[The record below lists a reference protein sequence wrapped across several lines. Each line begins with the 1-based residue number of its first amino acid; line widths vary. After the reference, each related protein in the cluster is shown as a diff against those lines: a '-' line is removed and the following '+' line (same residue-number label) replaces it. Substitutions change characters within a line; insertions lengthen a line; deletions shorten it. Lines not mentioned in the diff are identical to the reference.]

1 MQMKPSTILIASS
14 IVFFIMFIY
23 SGYDKIINFSDK
35 IKSLDNKL
43 SKYINLPE
51 SVLEFGMTLVILL
64 EMIGPFIILAR
75 MILGNDAP
83 DILKILSNFTFIC
96 FILFIIVVTLI
107 YHPPNDKIIPFLSN
121 CTTLS
126 GIIIMFVVSE
136 SSLINNKI

>member
-1 MQMKPSTILIASS
+1 
-14 IVFFIMFIY
+14 
-23 SGYDKIINFSDK
+23 
-35 IKSLDNKL
+35 
-43 SKYINLPE
+43 
-51 SVLEFGMTLVILL
+51 MTLVILL

>member
-1 MQMKPSTILIASS
+1 MENRIIIILASL
-14 IVFFIMFIY
+14 IFYIMFIY

-43 SKYINLPE
+43 SKYIKLPE
-51 SVLEFGMTLVILL
+51 SILDLGMTLVIIL
-64 EMIGPFIILAR
+64 EIFGPIIILAR
-75 MILGNDAP
+75 MILGKDASYE
-83 DILKILSNFTFIC
+83 LKILSDITFIC

-126 GIIIMFVVSE
+126 GVIIMFVVSN
-136 SSLINNKI
+136 SYLIN

>member
-35 IKSLDNKL
+35 LKSLDNKL

-75 MILGNDAP
+75 IILGNDAP

-136 SSLINNKI
+136 SSLINN

>member
-1 MQMKPSTILIASS
+1 
-14 IVFFIMFIY
+14 MFIY

-35 IKSLDNKL
+35 LKSLDNKL

-75 MILGNDAP
+75 IILGNDAP

-136 SSLINNKI
+136 SSLINN

>member
-1 MQMKPSTILIASS
+1 MKPSTILIDSS

-51 SVLEFGMTLVILL
+51 SVLEFGMKLVILL
-64 EMIGPFIILAR
+64 EIIGPIIILYR

-83 DILKILSNFTFIC
+83 DILKILSIFTFIC

-136 SSLINNKI
+136 SSLINN

>member
-1 MQMKPSTILIASS
+1 MKPYTILIASS
-14 IVFFIMFIY
+14 LVFFIMFIY
-23 SGYDKIINFSDK
+23 SGYDKINNFSDK

-51 SVLEFGMTLVILL
+51 SILEFGMKLVILL
-64 EMIGPFIILAR
+64 EIIGPIIILYR
-75 MILGNDAP
+75 MILGNEAP
-83 DILKILSNFTFIC
+83 DILKILSIFTFIC

-136 SSLINNKI
+136 SSLIN

>member
-1 MQMKPSTILIASS
+1 MQMKPSTILIDSS

-51 SVLEFGMTLVILL
+51 SVLEFGMKLVILL
-64 EMIGPFIILAR
+64 EIIGPIIILYR

-83 DILKILSNFTFIC
+83 DILKILSIFTFIC

-136 SSLINNKI
+136 SSLINN